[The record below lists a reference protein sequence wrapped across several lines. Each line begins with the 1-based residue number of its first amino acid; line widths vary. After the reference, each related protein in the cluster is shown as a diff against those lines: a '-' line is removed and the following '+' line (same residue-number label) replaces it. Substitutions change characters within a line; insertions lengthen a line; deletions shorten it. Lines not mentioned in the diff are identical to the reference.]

1 MESTM
6 GGPPLTV
13 QHVLRHGSSW
23 HGTTEVVTYQAGVRR
38 CATFAEVGRRAARL
52 AGGLRSIG
60 VEGDARVGTLMWNNQ
75 EHLEAYL
82 AVPAMG
88 AVLHSANLRLFPEQL
103 AFTVN
108 AAEDLVMIVDEDLVE
123 QFVEIL
129 PELGTVRSVVVNGSD
144 VPPVL
149 SSSGLATY
157 TYEEIIAAG
166 NDEFDWPELD
176 ENAAAALCFTTGTTG
191 DPKGV
196 AYSHRSILLHSMSSA
211 TMNAL
216 RIGDEDRMLIVVP
229 MFHALAWGYPYT
241 AFWFGADLVLPSK
254 HLDPASILDL
264 LETERVTFA
273 NGVPTIWTAVMQ
285 ELTSGPDRDIAS
297 LQRVGVGGAP
307 LAPALF
313 DAFAGIGV
321 SMLQGWGMTEASPLA
336 TVSQPEPSATSEEQR
351 EQRLC
356 QGRILA
362 GVEVRLSDTD
372 TGDLIPIADDA
383 VGELEIR
390 GPWVSTSYLNGTGED
405 RFSDGWLRTGDVG
418 TVDRSGY
425 VRLTDRSK
433 DIIKS
438 GGEWISSVDLENTLN
453 AHPLLFEVAV
463 IGVPDERW
471 DERPCAIVV
480 PLSGAE
486 IEADVLRSW
495 LDGQVAKWWIP
506 ERWVVVQEI
515 PKTSVGKIDKK
526 VLRAEYEAGRLQLI
540 D

>member
-1 MESTM
+1 MHSTM

-13 QHVLRHGSSW
+13 QHVLRHGAAW
-23 HGTTEVVTYQAGVRR
+23 HGTTEVVTYEAGVRR
-38 CATFAEVGRRAARL
+38 RSTFADIGRRAVRL

-103 AFTVN
+103 SFTVN
-108 AAEDLVMIVDEDLVE
+108 AAQDVVMIVDADLVD
-123 QFVEIL
+123 QLVDVL
-129 PELGTVRSVVVNGSD
+129 PSLTTVKTVVVNGPA
-144 VPPVL
+144 VPASLVDA
-149 SSSGLATY
+149 GLITY
-157 TYEEIIAAG
+157 TYEEIVAAG
-166 NDEFDWPELD
+166 SDSFDWPDLD
-176 ENAAAALCFTTGTTG
+176 ENSAAALCFTTGTTG

-211 TMNAL
+211 TMNSL

-254 HLDPASILDL
+254 HLDPKTILDL
-264 LETERVTFA
+264 VETEKVTFA

-285 ELTSGPDRDIAS
+285 ELETGPTRDISS
-297 LQRVGVGGAP
+297 LDRIGVGGAP

-313 DAFAGIGV
+313 DAYADRGV

-336 TVSQPEPSATSEEQR
+336 TVSQPEPSSSPEEQR
-351 EQRLC
+351 AQRLC

-362 GVEVRLSDTD
+362 GVEVRLADPE
-372 TGDLIPIADDA
+372 TGDPVPMTTDA

-390 GPWVSTSYLNGTGED
+390 GPWVSTSYLDGAGAD

-418 TVDRSGY
+418 TVDASGY

-453 AHPLLFEVAV
+453 AHPDLLEVAV
-463 IGVPDERW
+463 IGVPDDRW
-471 DERPCAIVV
+471 DERPCAVVV
-480 PLSGAE
+480 PANGTE
-486 IEADVLRSW
+486 IEAAAMRTW
-495 LDGQVAKWWIP
+495 LDGLVAKWWIP
-506 ERWVVVQEI
+506 ERWAVVEDI

-526 VLRAEYEAGRLQLI
+526 ILRSEYEAGRLPLI